1 MLLLTV
7 KDLASE
13 LDNNQ
18 QIDTILLDFSNAF
31 DKVPHRRLLAKL
43 EFYGVTVKILQL
55 ICSFQSNRTEKV
67 VIEGKSSSSVPVTPG
82 VPQGTVLGPLLFLAF
97 MNDLLQRV
105 NSKARLFSDDCL
117 LYCSIKTEDDA
128 ASLQD
133 DLNSLQ
139 RWEKDWQMHFNPG
152 KCEVIRITNKW
163 KTTEAH
169 YLIHDT

>member
-7 KDLASE
+7 KYLASE

-18 QIDTILLDFSNAF
+18 QIDAILLDFSNAF

-43 EFYGVTVKILQL
+43 VFYGVTGKILQL
-55 ICSFQSNRTEKV
+55 IRSFQSNRTQKV

-82 VPQGTVLGPLLFLAF
+82 VPVLGPLLFLAF
-97 MNDLLQRV
+97 INDLPQRV

-117 LYCSIKTEDDA
+117 LYRSIKTEDDA

-133 DLNSLQ
+133 ELNSLQ

-152 KCEVIRITNKW
+152 KCEVIRITNKR

-169 YLIHDT
+169 YLSTIHS